1 MRCAILARKSNAT
14 EAANN
19 EKSVAVQERECRA
32 LAAKH
37 GWTVVEMF
45 VEDAVSGALMT
56 PEGRPELFRM
66 LAACEQRPRPFDVVI
81 VSHED
86 RLGRDTLRVS
96 AIVVRLIEAGVR
108 LFSVATGERRLDNP
122 TDELLLVVTNFA
134 GSIERHNVSRR
145 VRAKHRDTIARGGWP
160 GGKVPLGYEKVAV
173 NGHSELRV
181 GATAPLVTRIFT
193 LAAEGH
199 GTRAIARILN
209 EDPAARSLRKWSGA
223 GIRDT
228 LTNKLYIGQ
237 ITYGLTRDV
246 KRGGKIVRVT
256 SPEPPV
262 TVERPDLRIISE
274 ELWQAV
280 ATRKAV
286 TAQLR
291 NAKGQLQSKPERALL
306 TSKYLLSGFLE
317 CAACGGPM
325 VVQMQVPSGVRGR
338 TYRYYRCAA
347 HVNKGACA
355 NNRSLP
361 LEEIHEVIAHHLQSE
376 VLTPERLDRV
386 VADLAAEQASRPD
399 ERAAERKAL
408 ADALRAVEQRLE
420 RLGAAL
426 EAGGELRI
434 LIERTKLAE
443 TERAGIL
450 AKMEHADG
458 LARAAALDGQAKVEA
473 AEVLAGWSKALE
485 SGVLVARQALR
496 KLLAGKIVITPEPD
510 RTWSYRAQIAI
521 GRWFGGHIGAAEI
534 NAVAFTT
541 RSAPESVNLD
551 QEALGLARE
560 AYRQSV
566 PRSSPSWR

>member
-1 MRCAILARKSNAT
+1 MRAAILCRKSNAT
-14 EAANN
+14 EASEG
-19 EKSVAVQERECRA
+19 EKSVDVQERECRA
-32 LAAKH
+32 LAAKN
-37 GWTVVEMF
+37 GWAVAEVF

-56 PEGRPELFRM
+56 AEGRPELFRM
-66 LAACEQRPRPFDVVI
+66 LAACEQKPRPFDVVV

-96 AIVVRLIEAGVR
+96 AIVVRLLEAGVR

-122 TDELLLVVTNFA
+122 TDELLMVVTNFA

-145 VRAKHRDTIARGGWP
+145 VRAKHRDTISRGGWP
-160 GGKVPLGYEKVAV
+160 GGKVPLGYEKVSV
-173 NGHSELRV
+173 SGHSELRV
-181 GATAPLVTRIFT
+181 GATSSLVTRIFT

-209 EDPAARSLRKWSGA
+209 DDPATRSLRKWSGA
-223 GIRDT
+223 GVRDT

-237 ITYGLTRDV
+237 IAYGLTRDV
-246 KRGGKIVRVT
+246 KRGGKIVRVV

-262 TVERPDLRIISE
+262 VAERPDLRIIDE
-274 ELWQAV
+274 KLWAAV

-291 NAKGQLQSKPERALL
+291 NAKGQLQSKPERALIA
-306 TSKYLLSGFLE
+306 SKYLLSGMLQ
-317 CAACGGPM
+317 CATCGGPM
-325 VVQMQVPSGVRGR
+325 VVQVQVPSGVR
-338 TYRYYRCAA
+338 TKVYRYYRCSN
-347 HVNKGACA
+347 HINNGACA

-361 LEEIHEVIAHHLQSE
+361 LDEIHEIIALHLKSE

-408 ADALRAVEQRLE
+408 GDALRAVEQRLE
-420 RLGAAL
+420 RLAAAL
-426 EAGGELRI
+426 EVGGDLRV
-434 LIERTKLAE
+434 LVERTKLAE

-450 AKMEHADG
+450 AKLEHADG
-458 LARAAALDGQAKVEA
+458 LAKAAALDGQAKVEA
-473 AEVLAGWSKALE
+473 AQVLACWAKALE

-496 KLLAGKIVITPEPD
+496 KLLAGKIVMTPEPD
-510 RTWSYRAQIAI
+510 GTWSYRMPVAV
-521 GRWFGGHIGAAEI
+521 GRWFSGHIGATEI
-534 NAVAFTT
+534 NAYDMTILP
-541 RSAPESVNLD
+541 APKPVNLD
-551 QEALGLARE
+551 REATDLARE

-566 PRSSPSWR
+566 PPSSPSWR